1 MEFVEYTIGEITKSI
16 RTGTTPT
23 KTNKKFF
30 DGEFLWVTPSDLK
43 GQMVLEETEF
53 TISKLAIDSKKA
65 FLYNKDTVLV
75 STIGDIGKVSINQ
88 IPLAS
93 NQQITGIEL
102 KPEIILPEVFFYWVK
117 LNKGLLQ
124 FKANKAII
132 SILTNKHLKKIK
144 ISFPK
149 KLTDQQRIVSNLNS
163 IQLLINHRIR
173 TIEILEQLRRSFFF
187 EIVGDPISNNFN
199 HKWKYLG
206 DKDFFNLSSG
216 VTPLRSFS
224 RFYDGNIPW
233 LKSADVKNNFIA
245 TSEEFISE
253 LALEKTS
260 AKVYPIDSILI
271 AMYGQGKTK
280 GSVGI
285 LKIEASCN
293 QACGVIYP
301 NDFVKPI
308 VLFSQLLYSYDYI
321 RSLGRGANRD
331 NLSLNILKK
340 IKILIPDDDVQNRYE
355 KIFTLTKGIED
366 QFKKH
371 LLLLQDLFDSYLLSS
386 FEGRLGV
393 KEEEY
398 FEDLIQT
405 LSKEELNQNNRISIL
420 IDWIE
425 NNKFSDSEKYDV
437 AFKYLLSLLEKG
449 TVEQKSIRGKIKLTV
464 SE

>member
-1 MEFVEYTIGEITKSI
+1 MEFVEYTIGVIAKSV

-43 GQMVLEETEF
+43 GQMFLKETEF
-53 TISKLAIDSKKA
+53 TISKLAIDSKQA
-65 FLYNKDTVLV
+65 FLYNKDTVLI
-75 STIGDIGKVSINQ
+75 STIGDIGKVSINR

-124 FKANKAII
+124 FNANKAII

-144 ISFPK
+144 ISFPRK
-149 KLTDQQRIVSNLNS
+149 IADQQRIVSNLNS
-163 IQLLINHRIR
+163 LQLLINNRINA
-173 TIEILEQLRRSFFF
+173 IEVLRQLRRSFFF
-187 EIVGDPISNNFN
+187 EMIGDPISNNFN
-199 HKWKYLG
+199 HDWKFLG
-206 DKDFFNLSSG
+206 NKDFFKLSSG

-233 LKSADVKNNFIA
+233 LKSADVKNNFI
-245 TSEEFISE
+245 TSSEEFISK

-260 AKVYPIDSILI
+260 SKVYPINSILI

-301 NDFVKPI
+301 NEWVKPI
-308 VLFSQLLYSYDYI
+308 ILFSQLLYSYDYI

-331 NLSLNILKK
+331 NLSLNILQKL
-340 IKILIPDDDVQNRYE
+340 KILIPDNDVQNRYE
-355 KIFTLTKGIED
+355 KVFTVTKIIENL
-366 QFKKH
+366 FNEH

-386 FEGRLGV
+386 FEGKLGI
-393 KEEEY
+393 KDEEY

-405 LSKEELNQNNRISIL
+405 LSKEELSQNNRMSIL
-420 IDWIE
+420 IDWVE
-425 NNKFSDSEKYDV
+425 NNKFSNSEKYDI
-437 AFKYLLSLLEKG
+437 AFKHLMLLLEEGK
-449 TVEQKSIRGKIKLTV
+449 VEQKNNRGKIKLTI